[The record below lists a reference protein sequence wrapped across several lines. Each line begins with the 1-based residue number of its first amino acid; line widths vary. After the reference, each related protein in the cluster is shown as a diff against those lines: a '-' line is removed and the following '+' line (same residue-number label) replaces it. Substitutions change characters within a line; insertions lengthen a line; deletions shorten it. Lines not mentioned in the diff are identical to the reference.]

1 MIFSPICNKHA
12 GIQSKYQFLSISQST
27 RGFAEISEA
36 QQAQAAE
43 IKDMGKSFHNRG
55 GHHTSD
61 EEPRFLEQVQLFIE
75 HAARKTNVPDD
86 ILKYILACDHA
97 LRFQIPI
104 RRDNGIIETLTCYRA

>member
-1 MIFSPICNKHA
+1 
-12 GIQSKYQFLSISQST
+12 
-27 RGFAEISEA
+27 
-36 QQAQAAE
+36 
-43 IKDMGKSFHNRG
+43 
-55 GHHTSD
+55 
-61 EEPRFLEQVQLFIE
+61 LFIE